1 MGVTAI
7 PIDSNGNYSL
17 PPGYLAVSG
26 QTILASQH
34 NPPLEDIASALSQM
48 LLRSGAAP
56 MSGPLNMGGYVIN
69 NLGSNSSPTAPA
81 TNAQITA
88 LEAKLTALLPTG
100 AVQGFRRT
108 SAPSGWVKEN
118 GGTIGS
124 ATSGAS
130 TRANA
135 DTEALFTLL
144 WTQFNN
150 TLLPIQTSGG
160 VAGTRGAS
168 AAADFA
174 ANKRMPL
181 FDSRTRFLRGG
192 DDGLAFDATL
202 VVGLSQNDAIKA
214 HTHAATVPPHSHSV
228 PSRTRGLD
236 TSIGGGAQASTNGNA
251 FGGTEPDP
259 MTTSSVSVPFT
270 TASTGDVL
278 ETRGRSSVVLYCIKL

>member
-34 NPPLEDIASALSQM
+34 NPPLEDIAAALSQM
-48 LLRSGAAP
+48 MLRSGAAP
-56 MSGPLNMGGYVIN
+56 MSGPLNMNGYVIN

-81 TNAQITA
+81 TNSQITD
-88 LEAKLTALLPTG
+88 LEARITALLPTG
-100 AVQGFRRT
+100 AVQAFRRT
-108 SAPSGWVKEN
+108 SAPTGWIKEN

-124 ATSGAS
+124 PSSGAT

-150 TLLPIQTSGG
+150 TTLPIQTSAGA
-160 VAGTRGAS
+160 AGTRGAS

-181 FDSRTRFLRGG
+181 FDSRTRFLRGS
-192 DDGLAFDATL
+192 DDGLAFDVTL
-202 VVGLSQNDAIKA
+202 TVGLSQADAIKA
-214 HTHAATVPPHSHSV
+214 HTHTVPPHSHPI
-228 PSRTRGLD
+228 PSRTRPEYGFNSGGSRIASVNGSNLPDSTADAYD
-236 TSIGGGAQASTNGNA
+236 TSNSTA
-251 FGGTEPDP
+251 FQ
-259 MTTSSVSVPFT
+259 
-270 TASTGDVL
+270 TASTGDAL

>member
-34 NPPLEDIASALSQM
+34 NPPLEDIAAALSQM
-48 LLRSGAAP
+48 MLRSGAAP
-56 MSGPLNMGGYVIN
+56 MSGPLNMNGYVIN

-81 TNAQITA
+81 TNSQITDLDA
-88 LEAKLTALLPTG
+88 RITALLPTG
-100 AVQGFRRT
+100 AVQAFRRT
-108 SAPSGWVKEN
+108 SAPAGWIKEN

-124 ATSGAS
+124 ATSGAT

-135 DTEALFTLL
+135 DTQALFTLL
-144 WTQFNN
+144 WSQFNN
-150 TLLPIQTSGG
+150 TRLPIQTSSGA
-160 VAGTRGAS
+160 AGTRGAS

-181 FDSRTRFLRGG
+181 FDSRTRFLRGSDESLG
-192 DDGLAFDATL
+192 FDASL
-202 VVGLSQNDAIKA
+202 IVGLSQADAVKA
-214 HTHAATVPPHSHSV
+214 HTHTVPPHSHPI
-228 PSRTRGLD
+228 PSRTRSEYGFNSGGSRIASVNGSNLPDSTLDAYD
-236 TSIGGGAQASTNGNA
+236 TSNSSA
-251 FGGTEPDP
+251 FQ
-259 MTTSSVSVPFT
+259 
-270 TASTGDVL
+270 TASTGDAL